1 MHLLRCMIVHICTL
15 FINST
20 VGTELLLSMLQ
31 HLAGLTMSSVLVYL
45 LEYLKM
51 IQVAAQF
58 PSIPVDVSTN
68 AGFIYGAISCILCG
82 WKS

>member
-1 MHLLRCMIVHICTL
+1 MHLLHCTYL
-15 FINST
+15 YYFNST

-31 HLAGLTMSSVLVYL
+31 HLAGLKMPSVLAYL

-58 PSIPVDVSTN
+58 PSIPVDVSTH
-68 AGFIYGAISCILCG
+68 AGFIDDTISCILCDC
-82 WKS
+82 